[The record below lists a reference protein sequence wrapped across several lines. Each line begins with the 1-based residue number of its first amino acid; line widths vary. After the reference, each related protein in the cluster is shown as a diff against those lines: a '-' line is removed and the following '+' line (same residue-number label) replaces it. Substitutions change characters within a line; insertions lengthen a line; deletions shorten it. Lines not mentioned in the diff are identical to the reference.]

1 MGPVVSFHS
10 AHGEKAVHKDLFP
23 AVVSLYNKQQ
33 LESSFFVKGAGN
45 DMPSHRQ
52 ALLEV
57 LNGQQ
62 PWRRPVWFMRQA
74 GRYLE
79 EYRQTRARAGSFL
92 DLCYSPPLAAEVT
105 LQPLRRFDLDAAILF
120 ADILLLPQVMGVDL
134 SFQAGEGPVLSPTRS
149 EEAVRRLKGAEAAD
163 DLAPV
168 YETVRILRRELPGHV
183 TLIGFCGA
191 PWTVATYMIEGGGSP
206 ERLRARLAAMKG
218 EPWLD
223 MLMDKLVA
231 ASAAY
236 LARQVQAGAQVVQIF
251 DTWAGDLGDG
261 LREKYVI
268 RPIARIIARL
278 RDLGA
283 EVPVIGFA
291 RGIGAAQPQFARDT
305 GVAAVGCEANMPVSY
320 MRDVLAPQV
329 VVQGNLDPLAVIAG
343 GAALEEGVARL
354 LQLPP
359 ARHIFNLGHGFRP
372 ETPVAHV
379 ERMMAL
385 IREGDAHA

>member
-1 MGPVVSFHS
+1 
-10 AHGEKAVHKDLFP
+10 
-23 AVVSLYNKQQ
+23 
-33 LESSFFVKGAGN
+33 
-45 DMPSHRQ
+45 MPSHRQ

-57 LNGQQ
+57 LNGQS

-74 GRYLE
+74 GRYLD

-92 DLCYSPPLAAEVT
+92 DLCYSPQLAAEVT

-120 ADILLLPQVMGVDL
+120 ADILLLPQVMGADL

-149 EEAVRRLKGAEAAD
+149 EKDVRRLKGAEAAEA
-163 DLAPV
+163 LAPV
-168 YETVRILRRELPGHV
+168 YETVRILRRELPAHV

-206 ERLRARLAAMKG
+206 ERLHARLAAMKG

-223 MLMDKLVA
+223 MLMDRLVA
-231 ASAAY
+231 ASATY
-236 LARQVQAGAQVVQIF
+236 LAKQVAAGAQVVQIF

-268 RPIARIIARL
+268 RPIARIIARM
-278 RDLGA
+278 RELGA
-283 EVPVIGFA
+283 DVPVIGFA
-291 RGIGAAQPQFARDT
+291 RGIGAAQPQFARET

-320 MRDVLAPQV
+320 MHDVLAPQV

-343 GAALEEGVARL
+343 GAALEEGVRRL